1 MPTSW
6 NWRASVLKQPMQ
18 RLPDV
23 DTAANFYVRVGDS
36 ASFSRTIAESDIYL
50 YAGLTG
56 DFSPNHMNE
65 AEMRKTAYG
74 RRMAHGAMLI
84 GFMSTTS
91 TIVAERAGRDG
102 AAETPVSLGYDRVR
116 FIAPV
121 FIGDTITVEYKVA
134 AIDLEKRRALS
145 DVTVINDRGD
155 TVAVG
160 QHILKWVPRS

>member
-1 MPTSW
+1 MEQSVTS
-6 NWRASVLKQPMQ
+6 SEK
-18 RLPDV
+18 
-23 DTAANFYVRVGDS
+23 FYVGLGDN
-36 ASFSRTIAESDIYL
+36 AVFSKTIGESDVYL

-56 DFSPNHMNE
+56 DFSPNHINE

-102 AAETPVSLGYDRVR
+102 ALETPVSLGYDRIR
-116 FIAPV
+116 FVAPV
-121 FIGDTITVEYKVA
+121 FIGDTITVSYTVA
-134 AIDLEKRRALS
+134 HIDLDKRRAVS
-145 DVTVINDRGD
+145 DVTVVNDQGK

-160 QHILKWVPRS
+160 QHILKWVARA

>member
-1 MPTSW
+1 MALSEP
-6 NWRASVLKQPMQ
+6 
-18 RLPDV
+18 
-23 DTAANFYVRVGDS
+23 FYVKLGDS
-36 ASFSRTIAESDIYL
+36 AIFSKTVGESDIYL

-74 RRMAHGAMLI
+74 RRMAHGAMLV

-91 TIVAERAGRDG
+91 TIVAERAGREG
-102 AAETPVSLGYDRVR
+102 ASETPVSLGYDRIR

-121 FIGDTITVEYKVA
+121 FIGDTVTVTYTVA
-134 AIDLEKRRALS
+134 RIDLEKRRAVS
-145 DVTVINDRGD
+145 DVSVVNDQGK

-160 QHILKWVPRS
+160 QHILKWVPRG

>member
-1 MPTSW
+1 
-6 NWRASVLKQPMQ
+6 
-18 RLPDV
+18 V
-23 DTAANFYVRVGDS
+23 DGEANFYVRIGDS
-36 ASFSRTIAESDIYL
+36 ASFSKTIAESDIYL

-65 AEMRKTAYG
+65 AEMRKSAYG

-102 AAETPVSLGYDRVR
+102 ATETPVSLGYDRIR
-116 FIAPV
+116 FVAPV
-121 FIGDTITVEYKVA
+121 FIGDTITVQYKVA

-145 DVTVINDRGD
+145 DVTIVNDAGK

-160 QHILKWVPRS
+160 QHILKWVARA

>member
-1 MPTSW
+1 VAT
-6 NWRASVLKQPMQ
+6 
-18 RLPDV
+18 D
-23 DTAANFYVRVGDS
+23 FYVQLGDS
-36 ASFSRTIAESDIYL
+36 AEFSKTIGESDIYL

-74 RRMAHGAMLI
+74 RRMAHGSMLI

-91 TIVAERAGRDG
+91 TMVAERAGRDDSP
-102 AAETPVSLGYDRVR
+102 ETPVSLGYDRIR

-121 FIGDTITVEYKVA
+121 FIGDTITVTYKIAV
-134 AIDLEKRRALS
+134 IDLEKRRAVA
-145 DVTVINDRGD
+145 DVTVVNDDGK

-160 QHILKWVPRS
+160 QHILKWVPRG